1 MEPIYSNRLNDS
13 LFYERY
19 SFYSNVSVMML
30 VGFGFL
36 MIFIKTYSLSALTYT
51 FFINAIVIQLYPL
64 LNKIWTDTI
73 TGFNGQGTTITLN
86 IKMFILASYC
96 VASVLIGFG
105 AFIGRTGPKE
115 LLIIAVLHT
124 IGYSFN

>member
-1 MEPIYSNRLNDS
+1 
-13 LFYERY
+13 
-19 SFYSNVSVMML
+19 MML

-73 TGFNGQGTTITLN
+73 IGFNGQGTTINLN
-86 IKMFILASYC
+86 VKVFILASYC